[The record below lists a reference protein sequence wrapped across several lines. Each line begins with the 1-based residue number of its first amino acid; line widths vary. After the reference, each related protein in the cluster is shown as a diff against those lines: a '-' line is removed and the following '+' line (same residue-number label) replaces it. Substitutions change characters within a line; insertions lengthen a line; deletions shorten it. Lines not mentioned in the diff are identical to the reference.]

1 MGAPVYQLVIRT
13 GKDEGKV
20 YELPAEGVVAIGSA
34 PACQLQLT
42 DPGVLKVH
50 CYLKCSSGKAL
61 LVVRDPEAAVAVNG
75 DALHQVQQRLLK
87 SGDALHLGGGG
98 LGNGV
103 ELLYQEE
110 IAGAAGSSQGN
121 GQESGQDPLLGRQ
134 IGGYLIEELLGKGAM
149 GTVYK
154 ARQLTLDRPVALK
167 ILSPELTNDREFIIK
182 FLREARAAAKL
193 NHPNVVQI
201 YDAAQ
206 EEDCFY
212 FSMEYLAGGT
222 LADLLRRE
230 GPLAVEPA
238 LNLARDAMKALIYAE
253 GQKIVHRD
261 IKPDNLLLADD
272 GTVKI
277 ADLGIAIEHS
287 RSKAEAENKW
297 VGSPRYMAPEQALGV
312 PVDSRADIYALGST
326 LYRALTGKHPFD
338 GKSAVEV
345 LKAKSTTDPLPLENL
360 VPGIHRAAADL
371 VKKMM
376 ARDPGQRFASCTEA
390 LKAVESA
397 LASLKGGSR
406 AGAPGTYV
414 AEGSASAARSKGAK
428 ALLDKHPGRW
438 SPASSSKPLAA
449 AGVLLSAMLVAAVA
463 LWAFRTPPAAPAAAP
478 LPPGNSSP
486 PPAVVNREPRTA
498 GPEEKIPETA
508 GVKIINPN
516 FAGSPA
522 DGSKN
527 NDSGKNP
534 ASSNSTASPPAAGAA
549 EVYKEIGEIKQQWFA
564 GLLDSRKAINALEG
578 FKKSH
583 PGSAHVE
590 EVDRNLAIIREK
602 LAVSNRAK
610 IEKALSEEIEP
621 LLKQG
626 RYLEAGSLLDNLL
639 ADYPENKQDLVK
651 YTARIDEAS
660 SRMWAEAEKEAD
672 RLAAAGDF
680 ASARKPVEEAAERL
694 RGKFKEA
701 AEKKLAELKSGEGFF
716 KEQSPVLAEKKSAIR
731 TAIAAL
737 DFKGAGALCEQLPAA
752 SDSPKDASLVQRLLA
767 SQREQIAA
775 EVKLCE
781 DGWKSLAAGV
791 NQTINDKSAI
801 LLAFQEDPIGTK
813 GTYRL
818 KELSGA
824 QVTVQGANQAKAEK
838 RNLFSALGQ
847 YLVILAAKG
856 RGEGS
861 DVSPAAL
868 EGTGLLLLYIRGPFQ
883 SRELLL
889 DSRLGKQKTQIYA
902 SKLTLEEE
910 TYLVQA
916 MADSKRRIEQLQKP
930 ANEKGEKGKKSG
942 DPAAEWKVIADDL
955 LQVIVA
961 ARRSPTFEPFRAE
974 YRKSFL
980 LARREALRVLVPD
993 ALFHGKVKSFNKAD
1007 GKVQILYTFV
1017 SEDELADFTP
1027 VKKAGGG
1034 SRGEISGKLLKLRG
1048 EFRFLSGDVFSNR
1061 LAVSGI
1067 VPVNGYNPVAPNIN
1081 VALWT
1086 RDNDALSKVRL
1097 SVDESDGGAGDGPRR
1112 PPQKEKDADEG
1123 DGIPNDYFVFG
1134 LGYKT
1139 TTFNTRYDRLNY
1151 LNVPGLNTVVPMPA
1165 NALFGGV
1172 RGKPLHSLVDQECMW
1187 GVGVV
1192 GKVKGQQSFTVRWA
1206 PEAVTWTINNR
1217 PVPIR
1222 ESKDLHRLK
1231 SSEPFTGSISF
1242 FTHGEVVQ
1250 FASLLIEGDLNPAW
1264 VEERLD
1270 ALAAE
1275 ELAKLGEK

>member
-1 MGAPVYQLVIRT
+1 MGAPVYQLVIRS
-13 GKDEGKV
+13 GKDEGRI

-34 PACQLQLT
+34 PSCQLQLT

-61 LVVRDPEAAVAVNG
+61 LAVRDPEAAVSVNG
-75 DALHQVQQRLLK
+75 AALQPVQQRLLK
-87 SGDALHLGGGG
+87 SGDALHLGDRG
-98 LGNGV
+98 LGDSV

-110 IAGAAGSSQGN
+110 IVADAAPGAGGSQGG
-121 GQESGQDPLLGRQ
+121 GQESGQDPLVGRQ
-134 IGGYLIEELLGKGAM
+134 VGGYLIEELLGKGAM

-154 ARQLTLDRPVALK
+154 ARQLTLDRPVAIK
-167 ILSPELTNDREFIIK
+167 ILSPELTNDREFIVK

-206 EEDCFY
+206 EEERFY

-230 GPLAVEPA
+230 GPLAVETA
-238 LNLARDAMKALIYAE
+238 LKLARDAMKALIYAE

-312 PVDSRADIYALGST
+312 PVDSRADLYALGST
-326 LYRALTGKHPFD
+326 LYRALSGKHPFD
-338 GKSAVEV
+338 GKTAVEI
-345 LKAKSTTDPLPLENL
+345 LKAKSTTDPIPLEKL
-360 VPGIHRAAADL
+360 VPGIHKAAADL

-376 ARDPGQRFASCTEA
+376 ARDPGQRFSSCTEA
-390 LKAVESA
+390 LKAVENA

-406 AGAPGTYV
+406 AGAPGIHA
-414 AEGSASAARSKGAK
+414 AEGSKASAGPKVARAP
-428 ALLDKHPGRW
+428 LDRPAAGR
-438 SPASSSKPLAA
+438 PSSSSMPMVA
-449 AGVLLSAMLVAAVA
+449 AGVLLSAVVVAAAAFWA
-463 LWAFRTPPAAPAAAP
+463 LKTPPAAAP
-478 LPPGNSSP
+478 LVATAPKSSP
-486 PPAVVNREPRTA
+486 LPAVASRAPDTA
-498 GPEEKIPETA
+498 RPAEKIPEPA

-516 FAGSPA
+516 FAGAPNDA
-522 DGSKN
+522 SKDN
-527 NDSGKNP
+527 
-534 ASSNSTASPPAAGAA
+534 ASSSSTASPPPAGAA
-549 EVYKEIGEIKQQWFA
+549 EDSKELGEIKQQWFA
-564 GLLDSRKAINALEG
+564 GLLDSRKAINALEA

-583 PGSAHVE
+583 PESAHVE
-590 EVDRNLAIIREK
+590 EVDRTLAVIREK
-602 LAVSNRAK
+602 LAAANRAK
-610 IEKALSEEIEP
+610 IDKALSEEIEP

-626 RYLEAGSLLDNLL
+626 RTQEAGTLLDNLL
-639 ADYPENKQDLVK
+639 ADYPENKEDIAK
-651 YTARIDEAS
+651 FTARIDEAS
-660 SRMWAEAEKEAD
+660 SRVWAEAEKEAD

-680 ASARKPVEEAAERL
+680 AAARKPVEDAAGRL
-694 RGKFKEA
+694 RGKLRET
-701 AEKKLAELKSGEGFF
+701 AEKKLAELKGGEDLF
-716 KEQSPVLAEKKSAIR
+716 KEQQPVFAEKKAAIR
-731 TAIAAL
+731 AAIAAL

-752 SDSPKDASLVQRLLA
+752 NESSQAALAQRLLA
-767 SQREQIAA
+767 RQREQIAA

-781 DGWKSLAAGV
+781 DGWKSLAAGIS
-791 NQTINDKSAI
+791 QSINDKSAVP
-801 LLAFQEDPIGTK
+801 LAFQEDPIGTQ

-824 QVTVQGANQAKAEK
+824 QVTLQGANQGKAEK

-868 EGTGLLLLYIRGPFQ
+868 EGTGLLLLYTRGPFQ
-883 SRELLL
+883 GRELLL

-902 SKLTLEEE
+902 AQLKLEEE
-910 TYLVQA
+910 TYLAQA
-916 MADSKRRIEQLQKP
+916 LADAKKRMEQLQKQ
-930 ANEKGEKGKKSG
+930 ALEKGDKGKKT
-942 DPAAEWKVIADDL
+942 AEEWKAVADDL
-955 LQVIVA
+955 LQVIAA
-961 ARRSPTFEPFRAE
+961 ARRSPTFDPFRDE

-980 LARREALRVLVPD
+980 IARREALRVLVPD

-1007 GKVQILYTFV
+1007 GKIQLLYAFA

-1027 VKKAGGG
+1027 VKKAGN
-1034 SRGEISGKLLKLRG
+1034 SRGEISGRLLKLRG
-1048 EFRFLSGDVFSNR
+1048 EFRFLKGDVFTNR
-1061 LAVSGI
+1061 LAVSGA
-1067 VPVNGYNPVAPNIN
+1067 VPASGYNPAAPNIN

-1086 RDNDALSKVRL
+1086 RDNDALSKIQL
-1097 SVDESDGGAGDGPRR
+1097 SAGGSDGGNDDAEGSKKT
-1112 PPQKEKDADEG
+1112 PQKNTDPDEG
-1123 DGIPNDYFVFG
+1123 DGVPNDYFVFG
-1134 LGYKT
+1134 IGYKT
-1139 TTFNTRYDRLNY
+1139 TVFNSRFYRLNY

-1192 GKVKGQQSFTVRWA
+1192 GRVKGQQSFTVRWA
-1206 PEAVTWTINNR
+1206 PEGVTWTINNR

-1222 ESKDLHRLK
+1222 ESKDAHRLK
-1231 SSEPFTGSISF
+1231 SSNPFAGSISF

-1275 ELAKLGEK
+1275 DLAKVGEK